1 MKVFMI
7 GGTGLLGAEGAREL
21 IERGHEVTTLSL
33 PPIPAGSNLPEKMDI
48 TLGNYLTL
56 TDEEIREHLTGCEG
70 FVFAAGVDERV
81 EAPSPIYSFF
91 EKYNITP
98 LERLLR
104 IAKECGVKHSVIL
117 GSYFAYFNR
126 ELPDY
131 DLTKHHPY
139 IRSRVDQADMALSF
153 ADDNMSVAVLE
164 VPYVFGSQQGRKPV
178 WVFLVEQIRN
188 MKDMTVYPE
197 GGTTMVTAK
206 QIGECIAGALLNGK
220 TGNYPVG
227 YYNMEWKEM
236 LTIFHK
242 YMGDPDKKIMTISA
256 SDYIEAMQKKAE
268 NQKSAGIELGLDT
281 AEFAKI
287 FTKNLFIDKKT
298 IVDHFGVQPDDIEK
312 AIGESVQ
319 LSLDILEGKTEV
331 VDMKAE

>member
-7 GGTGLLGAEGAREL
+7 GGTGLLGAEGARVL
-21 IERGHEVTTLSL
+21 IEQGHEVATLSL
-33 PPIPAGSNLPEKMDI
+33 PPIPEGSNLPEEMEI

-56 TDEEIREHLTGCEG
+56 TDDDIRKYLTGCDG

-104 IAKECGVKHSVIL
+104 IAKECGVKHSVVL

-126 ELPDY
+126 ELPEY
-131 DLTKHHPY
+131 ELTKHHPY
-139 IRSRVDQADMALSF
+139 IRSRVDQANMALSF
-153 ADDNMSVAVLE
+153 GDDDMSVAVLE

-178 WVFLVEQIRN
+178 WVFLVEQIQN
-188 MKDMTVYPE
+188 MKEAVMYPE

-206 QIGECIAGALLNGK
+206 QIGECIAGALINGK

-242 YMGDPDKKIMTISA
+242 YMGTPDKEIITIPA
-256 SDYIEAMQKKAE
+256 SNYIEAMKAKAE
-268 NQKSAGIELGLDT
+268 KQKSAGIELGLDT

-319 LSLDILEGKTEV
+319 LSLDILEGKKAV

>member
-1 MKVFMI
+1 
-7 GGTGLLGAEGAREL
+7 
-21 IERGHEVTTLSL
+21 
-33 PPIPAGSNLPEKMDI
+33 
-48 TLGNYLTL
+48 
-56 TDEEIREHLTGCEG
+56 
-70 FVFAAGVDERV
+70 
-81 EAPSPIYSFF
+81 
-91 EKYNITP
+91 
-98 LERLLR
+98 
-104 IAKECGVKHSVIL
+104 
-117 GSYFAYFNR
+117 
-126 ELPDY
+126 
-131 DLTKHHPY
+131 
-139 IRSRVDQADMALSF
+139 MALSF
-153 ADDNMSVAVLE
+153 ADEDMSVAVLE

-188 MKDMTVYPE
+188 MKEAVMYPE

-206 QIGECIAGALLNGK
+206 QIGECIAGALVNGK

-242 YMGDPDKKIMTISA
+242 YMGTPDKKIITISA
-256 SDYIEAMQKKAE
+256 SDYIEAMKAKAE
-268 NQKSAGIELGLDT
+268 KQKSTGIEPGLDT

-298 IVDHFGVQPDDIEK
+298 IVENFGVQPDDIDK

-319 LSLDILEGKTEV
+319 LSLDILEGKTDA

>member
-7 GGTGLLGAEGAREL
+7 GGTGLLGAEGARVL
-21 IERGHEVTTLSL
+21 IEQGHEVVTLSL
-33 PPIPAGSNLPEKMDI
+33 PPIPEGSNLPEEMKI

-56 TDEEIREHLTGCEG
+56 TDEEIREYLTGCDG
-70 FVFAAGVDERV
+70 FVFAAGVDERI

-91 EKYNITP
+91 EKYNIKP
-98 LERLLR
+98 LERLLK
-104 IAKECGVKHSVIL
+104 IAKECGVKHSVVL
-117 GSYFAYFNR
+117 GSYFSYFNR
-126 ELPDY
+126 ELPEY
-131 DLTKHHPY
+131 ELTNHHPY

-153 ADDNMSVAVLE
+153 ADENMSVAVLE
-164 VPYVFGSQQGRKPV
+164 VPYVFGSQPGRKPV

-188 MKDMTVYPE
+188 MKEAVLYPV
-197 GGTTMVTAK
+197 GGTTMVTVK
-206 QIGECIAGALLNGK
+206 QIGECISGALLKGK

-236 LTIFHK
+236 LSIFHK
-242 YMGDPDKKIMTISA
+242 YMGTPDKNIITIPA
-256 SDYIEAMQKKAE
+256 ADYTEAMKTKAE
-268 NQKSAGIELGLDT
+268 QQKSAGIELGLDT

-298 IVDHFGVQPDDIEK
+298 IVDHFGVQPDDIDK

-319 LSLDILEGKTEV
+319 LSLDILEGKTHA

>member
-7 GGTGLLGAEGAREL
+7 GGTGLLGAEGARIL
-21 IERGHEVTTLSL
+21 IDQGHEVSTLSL
-33 PPIPAGSNLPEKMDI
+33 PPIPEGSNLPEKMEI
-48 TLGNYLTL
+48 SLGNYLTL
-56 TDEEIREHLTGCEG
+56 TDDEIREHFKGCDG

-81 EAPSPIYSFF
+81 EAPSPVYSFF

-104 IAKECGVKHSVIL
+104 IAKECGVKHSVVL

-126 ELPDY
+126 ELPEFE
-131 DLTKHHPY
+131 LTKHHPY
-139 IRSRVDQADMALSF
+139 IRSRVDQANMALSF
-153 ADDNMSVAVLE
+153 ADDDMSVAVLE

-188 MKDMTVYPE
+188 MKNVMYPE
-197 GGTTMVTAK
+197 GGTTMVTAR
-206 QIGECIAGALLNGK
+206 QIGECIAGAIENGS
-220 TGNYPVG
+220 TGNFPIG

-236 LTIFHK
+236 LAIFHK
-242 YMGDPDKKIMTISA
+242 YMGTPDKEIITVPA
-256 SDYIEAMQKKAE
+256 EGYIESMKAVAEKQKT
-268 NQKSAGIELGLDT
+268 AGIEAGLNT

-287 FTKNLFIDKKT
+287 FTKNLFIDKET
-298 IVDHFGVQPDDIEK
+298 IVEHFNVQPDDIDK

-319 LSLDILEGKTEV
+319 LSLDILEGKTDA